1 MWSLF
6 TVLVLQENKTG
17 SKTVFSQTSNKFSKT
32 TTPDTPVSSIFQ
44 TFSLKISQKL
54 SLHQL

>member
-6 TVLVLQENKTG
+6 TILVLQENKQEA
-17 SKTVFSQTSNKFSKT
+17 KTVFSQARNKFSKT
-32 TTPDTPVSSIFQ
+32 TVPDTSASSIFQ

-54 SLHQL
+54 S